1 MTRSTSQGLASRIW
15 PRALGAAL
23 VLAAT
28 AASALQPAD
37 LAATYGVQAG
47 SPGDPARGERLFNGS
62 HGNPW
67 RCASCHGSPP
77 TGQGR
82 HAATGRTIAPLAP
95 AFHAGRLSDPD
106 KVEKW
111 FRRNCNDV
119 MGRECSP
126 GERADVMAWL
136 ISLKP

>member
-1 MTRSTSQGLASRIW
+1 MNQTLTLRTRAGVLS
-15 PRALGAAL
+15 AAL
-23 VLAAT
+23 AFATT
-28 AASALQPAD
+28 AAWALQPAD
-37 LAATYGVQAG
+37 LAAAYGAQAG
-47 SPGDPARGERLFNGS
+47 SPGDPARGERLFTTS
-62 HGNPW
+62 HGKEW
-67 RCASCHGSPP
+67 RCATCHGSPP

-82 HAATGRTIAPLAP
+82 HAATGRAIAPLAP
-95 AFHAGRLSDPD
+95 AFQAARLSDPA

-119 MGRECSP
+119 LGRECTP